1 MVLWP
6 LKMMIEITE
15 GDGGVRFFFC
25 AIISFGFTP
34 MRTHHLPRKT
44 FILIFS
50 GHKTKKSSPALPLPG
65 FGLVCVEELAGINV
79 KEWEDILDLFT
90 TKVIPMC

>member
-15 GDGGVRFFFC
+15 GDGGGSLFFC
-25 AIISFGFTP
+25 TIISFGFTP
-34 MRTHHLPRKT
+34 TRTHHLSHKT
-44 FILIFS
+44 FILISS
-50 GHKTKKSSPALPLPG
+50 GHKTKKSPALPLPG

-79 KEWEDILDLFT
+79 QAGKIFST
-90 TKVIPMC
+90 YSQQK